1 MTAISGHKCIG
12 SWTNSGPLG
21 CLEKMFLASYQ
32 WGSTRFFLTWKASV
46 TPQGRLLFRLSLSM
60 HRTEGIESGL
70 WLGTPTS
77 TNSKRSESHGKGRT
91 MNPGEFVLWHT
102 PSQQEP
108 GVRVERLVTKDGEP
122 ARRGER
128 AYDKE
133 TGRLAQVGLIQQVR
147 MWPTPTTQE
156 AEHPNA
162 ELTKTGRRKTKD
174 KNTSHSLGL
183 ADAAR
188 TWPTPQARDHRIG
201 TPERYKGDQ
210 SQKGRRSNLN
220 GAAALFPTP
229 TVPLG
234 GGERSAERAGTGN
247 LHYMA
252 RKGRLPTP
260 DAGAAKGRGEASAA
274 QRHRLGGSLN
284 ADWVEWL
291 MGFPVGWTNLT
302 ESRE

>member
-1 MTAISGHKCIG
+1 
-12 SWTNSGPLG
+12 
-21 CLEKMFLASYQ
+21 
-32 WGSTRFFLTWKASV
+32 
-46 TPQGRLLFRLSLSM
+46 
-60 HRTEGIESGL
+60 
-70 WLGTPTS
+70 
-77 TNSKRSESHGKGRT
+77 

-147 MWPTPTTQE
+147 MWPTPEALNQEGYQVAGGKRYPRLGAVAKMWPTPTTQE